1 VLEDFGFNDKFG
13 EQVNE
18 DHQFTALL
26 PKVQK
31 RKSIGVYL
39 KLFETRFVCD
49 GQDAFVF
56 LLDFL
61 DIGIF
66 LDSFHIILLPFAKRL
81 NPGALQLLE
90 SQSLVVVDRVEA
102 CLRKFELA
110 HIVMVLESVRNKF
123 PCLYMRVE
131 PAA

>member
-66 LDSFHIILLPFAKRL
+66 LDASHIFLLPIAHSVKSSFLKFLKA
-81 NPGALQLLE
+81 
-90 SQSLVVVDRVEA
+90 QS
-102 CLRKFELA
+102 FS
-110 HIVMVLESVRNKF
+110 IV
-123 PCLYMRVE
+123 
-131 PAA
+131 